1 MVVILLILL
10 ILILEEY
17 SESREETTSEPD
29 VMVKQVMSRID
40 TELEE
45 ESIEYDE
52 DICTTRITEDADLL
66 EPDPYDEPEVEEVKA
81 KEVNSNDANML
92 AHTINGEAGAKY
104 CNDIMRYYVGSVV
117 LNRVSHPEFPN
128 TIYEVIHQPGQYA
141 CVTDGHYDL
150 KPDSNCY
157 EIAYSL
163 LRYGSKLPGNVV
175 YQSNYEQGSGV
186 YAKVQN
192 MYFCCR

>member
-1 MVVILLILL
+1 MVVILFILL

-17 SESREETTSEPD
+17 SKSREETTSEPD
-29 VMVKQVMSRID
+29 AMVKQVMSRID

-66 EPDPYDEPEVEEVKA
+66 EPDPYDEPEVEEVEA
-81 KEVNSNDANML
+81 KEVHPDDADML

-128 TIYEVIHQPGQYA
+128 TIYEISSS
-141 CVTDGHYDL
+141 L
-150 KPDSNCY
+150 K
-157 EIAYSL
+157 
-163 LRYGSKLPGNVV
+163 
-175 YQSNYEQGSGV
+175 
-186 YAKVQN
+186 
-192 MYFCCR
+192 